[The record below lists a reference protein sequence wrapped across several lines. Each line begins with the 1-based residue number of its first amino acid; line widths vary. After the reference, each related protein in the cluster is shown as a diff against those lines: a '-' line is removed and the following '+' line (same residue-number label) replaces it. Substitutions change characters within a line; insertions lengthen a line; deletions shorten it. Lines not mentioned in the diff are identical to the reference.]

1 MKDVT
6 GTMSWLGHVPGRQR
20 EGLYGHG
27 DIDFRIL
34 HLAEMEA
41 AVCRF
46 RAVLKCRI
54 WHCTVL

>member
-34 HLAEMEA
+34 SLSVNYMILQGVDH
-41 AVCRF
+41 
-46 RAVLKCRI
+46 
-54 WHCTVL
+54 